1 MVLSMNEFNIYLSG
15 ALTGFTL
22 EKQLK
27 WRNEVIEL
35 IKSNTTRPVRFFNPP
50 KHFSPST
57 NNHLTEREVME
68 FEVERL
74 HKSDLVI
81 VNLNYPKSIGTAME
95 LAIAYDNK
103 IPILGLHRCSDE
115 LHPWLGLSCN
125 RIFKDKKELADYV
138 ITNYLY
144 D

>member
-1 MVLSMNEFNIYLSG
+1 
-15 ALTGFTL
+15 
-22 EKQLK
+22 
-27 WRNEVIEL
+27 
-35 IKSNTTRPVRFFNPP
+35 
-50 KHFSPST
+50 
-57 NNHLTEREVME
+57 ME
-68 FEVERL
+68 
-74 HKSDLVI
+74 
-81 VNLNYPKSIGTAME
+81 M
-95 LAIAYDNK
+95 AIAYDNK